1 MTNKGC
7 DFFLFIDYAK
17 INQTYLEDG
26 EIMKDHIQTILNVC
40 FAVCITAFIYQNNS
54 LKDDVKTLKGYA
66 QLDTDK
72 AWDEIDKLKK
82 DFSELN
88 SQHNLTRVLIDEW
101 ADLLDDEMNQRMT
114 NTKNLDTAQEN
125 FTILFKDRDK
135 LIMQSKSTSKNLNDV
150 IDRVNLIV
158 NTLKN

>member
-1 MTNKGC
+1 
-7 DFFLFIDYAK
+7 
-17 INQTYLEDG
+17 
-26 EIMKDHIQTILNVC
+26 MKVDIQTILNVC
-40 FAVCITAFIYQNNS
+40 FAICITAFIYQNNS
-54 LKDDVKTLKGYA
+54 LKDDVETLKGYA